1 MLEIQ
6 KEEQYTVINL
16 SRAEKR
22 NALSCALMKE
32 LIQAIDETHQDPFQR
47 VLILRGEGPVFC
59 AGLDLEEL
67 RDRSKKKTSTK
78 LLSQLLQQVY
88 TSTLVTIC
96 CVHGASVAG
105 GAALMAACDLVVAE
119 VDAKIGFP
127 EARRGIVAGF
137 VSALLTRQIRQK
149 DVKELLLLGELV
161 SAERAREMGLVTRV
175 VPKGK
180 SFHECMEMTGSV
192 LKGAPNTLRFSK
204 ELLEQLDPVAL
215 DKAWEVAQVYHIKSR
230 ATDEAQEGALA
241 FLEKRE
247 PNWIAK

>member
-1 MLEIQ
+1 MLEIN

-32 LIQAIDETHQDPFQR
+32 LIRAIDETHQDPSQR

-105 GAALMAACDLVVAE
+105 GAALMSACDLVIAE
-119 VDAKIGFP
+119 KDAKIGFP

-180 SFHECMEMTGSV
+180 SFHACTKMAVSV

-204 ELLEQLDPVAL
+204 ELLEQLDPIAL